1 MRIGLHVI
9 RVVIGS
15 VRNRVMLHLAGL
27 QVQLEQSFV
36 EIPDV
41 AAWTHSKHVT
51 SGSPRCEFFAAG
63 IESDGA
69 SAHAKHHV
77 AVGIEC
83 QVMRSASRIS
93 GAPLSFGD
101 DSTFS
106 SHPLQYLIRE
116 FLRLAGSPVETAEIV
131 AEMVGVISIRPFQLQ
146 SDRKSTRLNSSH
158 IKISYAIFSLNKKTI
173 IY

>member
-1 MRIGLHVI
+1 
-9 RVVIGS
+9 
-15 VRNRVMLHLAGL
+15 MLHLAGL

-41 AAWTHSKHVT
+41 AAWTHSKHVAP
-51 SGSPRCEFFAAG
+51 GSPRCEFFGAG

-69 SAHAKHHV
+69 SAHAEHHI

-93 GAPLSFGD
+93 GAPLPFGD

-106 SHPLQYLIRE
+106 SHALQHLIRE
-116 FLRLAGSPVETAEIV
+116 FLIREFLNFAGSAVEPAEIV
-131 AEMVGVISIRPFQLQ
+131 AEMVGVISIRPLPLQ
-146 SDRKSTRLNSSH
+146 NDV
-158 IKISYAIFSLNKKTI
+158 
-173 IY
+173 